1 MIQKKNDTKDSIVQ
15 LKLIDLIKTNDV
27 KKKDYLIKNDIKEE

>member
-15 LKLIDLIKTNDV
+15 LKLIDMNKTNNDLKSIL
-27 KKKDYLIKNDIKEE
+27 KK

>member
-1 MIQKKNDTKDSIVQ
+1 MIQKKNDSKDSIVQ